1 MKLYLNYVVLA
12 LVLPLGWAA
21 AQEAPAPEVAFV
33 RVAHLSPNAPEVSI
47 NLTSTEEGGQ
57 TLAPDKLSG
66 LGYRD
71 TTDYLEV
78 PAGEYDVVLE
88 TPEGNLTETLSFN
101 ASAYYTVAALG
112 LVIPGNLG
120 EQSDTQDE
128 EDGFFSFLGNIFS
141 DGADQDSLE
150 LRLASY
156 DDDPPLSALEAQP
169 TDVGVGTDPAVTDPA
184 ATPAEP
190 AGDPVGGA
198 APVPQFA
205 RVRLIHAAPGTAPV
219 SLVNVTGA
227 AQEDGEANTVVS
239 DLAFADAS
247 SYNDL
252 EPAEA
257 SGLEVR
263 IEGSAA
269 AILTLEDVS
278 FSPNEVYTLF
288 VIGTPVEEAPLETL
302 LLGGEAQA
310 GGGSGTETGGAA
322 AGSGGGN

>member
-1 MKLYLNYVVLA
+1 MKPYLKYVVLTLA
-12 LVLPLGWAA
+12 LPLGWAA
-21 AQEAPAPEVAFV
+21 AQEAPAPDAAFV

-47 NLTSTEEGGQ
+47 NLTSTAEGGQ
-57 TLAPDKLSG
+57 TLAPDELSG
-66 LGYRD
+66 LSYRD

-78 PAGEYDVVLE
+78 PSGEYDVVLE

-101 ASAYYTVAALG
+101 ASAYYTVAAIG
-112 LVIPGNLG
+112 LVIPENLG
-120 EQSDTQDE
+120 EQADVQDE
-128 EDGFFSFLGNIFS
+128 EGGFFSFLGNIFS
-141 DGADQDSLE
+141 DGANQDSLA

-169 TDVGVGTDPAVTDPA
+169 AAVGVGADPA
-184 ATPAEP
+184 ATAPAATPP
-190 AGDPVGGA
+190 ATVGEPVGGA
-198 APVPQFA
+198 VPVPQFA
-205 RVRLIHAAPGTAPV
+205 RVRLVHAAPGTAPI
-219 SLVNVTGA
+219 SLVNVAGA
-227 AQEDGEANTVVS
+227 AQEDGEARTVVS

-269 AILTLEDVS
+269 AILTLEEVS
-278 FSPNEVYTLF
+278 FRPNEVYTLF

-302 LLGGEAQA
+302 LLGGEAQT
-310 GGGSGTETGGAA
+310 GGGSGTETGGA
-322 AGSGGGN
+322 GSGGGN